1 VKEATMQVTAPL
13 LLVLTALIM
22 VMLRFRH
29 KGDGLTIFEFLL
41 CGTWGFLLASS
52 TLAPT
57 IRAVLSTLI
66 NAVQR

>member
-1 VKEATMQVTAPL
+1 MQVTAPL

>member
-1 VKEATMQVTAPL
+1 MQVTAPL

-57 IRAVLSTLI
+57 IRTVLTTLV

>member
-1 VKEATMQVTAPL
+1 MQVTAPL

-29 KGDGLTIFEFLL
+29 KGDGLTVFEFLL
-41 CGTWGFLLASS
+41 CGTWGFLLVSS

-57 IRAVLSTLI
+57 IRTVLTTLVS
-66 NAVQR
+66 AVQR